1 MTENTDGGTQSAA
14 AAMAVDFWKL
24 LRVTERALAALPE
37 EKRKRIEAQLR
48 FSASRLERHL
58 ADLDIS
64 LATFEGQAF
73 GPELPA
79 VAVNADEFEDA
90 DSLVVDSAV
99 EPAVIIDG
107 KVIQN
112 ARVMLKEG
120 TANVSGN

>member
-1 MTENTDGGTQSAA
+1 MTENADGGAQSAA

-24 LRVTERALAALPE
+24 LRVTERALSAVPE

-48 FSASRLERHL
+48 FSASRLEDHL
-58 ADLDIS
+58 SDLDIS

-90 DSLVVDSAV
+90 ESLIIESAV
-99 EPAVIIDG
+99 EPAVLIDG
-107 KVIQN
+107 KVIKN

>member
-1 MTENTDGGTQSAA
+1 MSENTTNGAQSAA
-14 AAMAVDFWKL
+14 AGMAVDFWKL
-24 LRVTERALAALPE
+24 LRVIERALAALPE

-48 FSASRLERHL
+48 FSASRLEGHL

-79 VAVNADEFEDA
+79 VAVNADEFDDA
-90 DSLVVDSAV
+90 GSLVVESAV
-99 EPAVIIDG
+99 EPAVILDG
-107 KVIQN
+107 QVIQN
-112 ARVMLKEG
+112 ARVMLREG

>member
-1 MTENTDGGTQSAA
+1 MTENTDGGAQSAA

-48 FSASRLERHL
+48 FSASRLEGHL

-64 LATFEGQAF
+64 LATFEGQTF

-79 VAVNADEFEDA
+79 VAVNADEFEGA
-90 DSLVVDSAV
+90 ESLIVESAV
-99 EPAVIIDG
+99 EPAVLIDG

-112 ARVMLKEG
+112 ARVMLKED